1 MAFGGTQL
9 GRFIY
14 PGPKSTRGAP
24 VDRRALAIFAI
35 LLLPASTLMLAA
47 GPAFA
52 GDADGDPTPTAVP
65 VDVGPV
71 TLISVEY
78 PKSLDPFDYS
88 DVLVLINNNSAMS
101 VKVGEYFAD
110 ARNVPDKN
118 VAYLDVRAREVI
130 NKDQFEDL
138 KDQVKAYMVTNELVS
153 TINYIVTT
161 KGFPLKIWNQSLMYE
176 ACVDEELAIIFG
188 SREYQIGNYYYVA
201 NPYAGDRVYFSHGE
215 QGMYLVNRLTGYDW
229 DDVKGLI
236 DRVNETY
243 GNRGQFVLDVDSSKG
258 YSTGGYGV
266 GNTWMRN
273 ARDILEER
281 GEDVLFNENRT
292 YVKGETDVMGYCS
305 WGSNDASV
313 NGPGAKPGNTWVN
326 GSIAET
332 YVSTGGRTFTPPP
345 YYGQSMIADWIEE
358 NVTGIKGY
366 VYEPFLS
373 AIAHPDIL
381 FERYT
386 AGFNLA
392 ESYRMASAM
401 LGWMGVVVGDPKCS
415 PYRDIPDLYIHDT
428 LLSISNETPPTGD
441 SITLRVQVKNFGGRV
456 DDANITLFLNGFP
469 ILVTNMTFDTFSL
482 TTLDITLTAPEEVEN
497 HELRVILNDG
507 PDPFFETLMDNNEAV
522 TEFTT
527 KERSAITLTASD
539 DDVMTLVTIRFN
551 INFTNIP
558 RVVDRYYFDFGDGS
572 PLSILQTNETFHYF
586 EQDGVYNVTAWVRDV
601 DDVLSLQAR
610 VQVTVRNRA
619 PVAIIDL
626 EPPEALTGT
635 YFLLNASA
643 SSDMDGQVTTVL
655 WDLGD
660 GNTSSEFQTNHAF
673 SLPGEYIIRLT
684 VWDDD
689 GTMATTTRLIN
700 VLNRPP
706 AAGFVFVGTEIW
718 KGRSVT
724 FDATDSLDPDG
735 WVIQYEWDFGDGS
748 SGDISH
754 SPLVN
759 HVFEVA
765 GKVTVTLAVVDDMG
779 SYGQVSVDFTV
790 LNREPVVSLIAD
802 PTDLLTE
809 EVVFIDGSRSYDDDG
824 QLMEFEFSMVD
835 PDAGYS
841 VLQSGMTETLTFKPI
856 DDGIYT
862 IFLAITD
869 DDGAQVV
876 ESVELRVHNRPP
888 SVALDAETAALE
900 GAVVEAPTTLSLGV
914 ITDDIDGEVDRITWY
929 LGDGG
934 EILATGPQ
942 ADLPV
947 EEEGDI
953 SIIIIVSDDDGA
965 AVEAMV
971 NLTVNLPPQA
981 TFTMFLEGV
990 PLETVDLYPM
1000 QMLTFDAG
1008 NSSDPGGVVRYQWDF
1023 GDGLFQEGPTLIH
1036 AYEAPGLYTVTL
1048 KVTDGHGATS
1058 ETSLLVTVDEEPK
1071 VEEPIVSS
1079 TALAIIGLVVAII
1092 VAVALTM
1099 YWRQRSDGEEGLGD

>member
-1 MAFGGTQL
+1 
-9 GRFIY
+9 
-14 PGPKSTRGAP
+14 
-24 VDRRALAIFAI
+24 VDRRALAIIAI
-35 LLLPASTLMLAA
+35 LLLPASSLMLAV

-52 GDADGDPTPTAVP
+52 VDDGSDSMASTGL

-78 PKSLDPFDYS
+78 PKNLDPSDYS
-88 DVLVLINNNSAMS
+88 DILVLINNNSAMS
-101 VKVGEYFAD
+101 VQVGEYFAET
-110 ARNVPDKN
+110 RNVPGTN
-118 VAYLDVRAREVI
+118 VAYLDVVAREVI
-130 NKDQFEDL
+130 TKDQFEDL
-138 KDQVKAYMVTNELVS
+138 KDQVKTYMVTNELVS
-153 TINYIVTT
+153 NINYIVTT
-161 KGFPLKIWNQSLMYE
+161 KGFPLKIYNASLMYE
-176 ACVDEELAIIFG
+176 ACVDEELALIFG

-201 NPYAGDRVYFSHGE
+201 NPYAGKRVYFSHGE

-229 DDVKGLI
+229 DDVKGII
-236 DRVNETY
+236 DRANDTY

-273 ARDILEER
+273 ARDILVDR

-292 YVKGETDVMGYCS
+292 YVKGQTDVMGYTS

-345 YYGQSMIADWIEE
+345 SYGQSMIADWIEE

-415 PYRDIPDLYIHDT
+415 PYRDIPDLYIDDT
-428 LLSISNETPPTGD
+428 MLFPSNSTPATDDP
-441 SITLRVQVKNFGGRV
+441 ITLRVQVKNFGGRV
-456 DDANITLFLNGFP
+456 DNANLTLFLNGFP
-469 ILVTNMTFDTFSL
+469 IIVHNMTFDTFSL
-482 TTLDITLTAPEEVEN
+482 TTLDIVLTAPEEVDT

-507 PDPFFETLMDNNEAV
+507 PNPIFETLMDNNEAV
-522 TEFTT
+522 TYFTT
-527 KERSAITLTASD
+527 KERSVITLTASD
-539 DDVMTLVTIRFN
+539 DDVMTLDTIRFN
-551 INFTNIP
+551 IQFTNFP
-558 RVVDRYYFDFGDGS
+558 RAIDRYYFDFGDGS
-572 PLSILQTNETFHYF
+572 PLSILQTNETLHYF
-586 EQDGVYNVTAWVRDV
+586 EQDGVYNVTAWVLDEE
-601 DDVLSLQAR
+601 DVLSRQVQ

-626 EPPEALTGT
+626 DPSEAPTGT

-660 GNTSSEFQTNHAF
+660 GNTSNEFQTHHAF
-673 SLPGEYIIRLT
+673 LLPGEYIVRLT

-689 GTMATTTRLIN
+689 GTMATATRRIAA
-700 VLNRPP
+700 LNRPP
-706 AAGFVFVGTEIW
+706 VAGFIFEGNEIW

-724 FDATDSLDPDG
+724 FDATDSRDPDG

-748 SGDISH
+748 SGEISH

-765 GKVTVTLAVVDDMG
+765 GKVTVALSVIDDMG
-779 SYGQVSVDFTV
+779 SFGEVSVDFTV
-790 LNREPVVSLIAD
+790 LNREPVVSLIAE

-824 QLMEFEFSMVD
+824 LLMEFEFSLVD
-835 PDAGYS
+835 PDEGYS
-841 VLQSGMTETLTFKPI
+841 ILQSGRTETVTFKPM

-862 IFLAITD
+862 IYLAVTD
-869 DDGAQVV
+869 DDGAQVID
-876 ESVELRVHNRPP
+876 SVELRVHNRPP
-888 SVALDAETAALE
+888 SIALDEETSELE
-900 GAVVEAPTTLSLGV
+900 GSVVEAPTTLTLGV
-914 ITDDIDGEVDRITWY
+914 LTQDIDGEVDRITWY
-929 LGDGG
+929 LGNGN
-934 EILATGPQ
+934 EIIATGPT
-942 ADLPV
+942 ANLLVVD
-947 EEEGDI
+947 EGDI
-953 SIIIIVSDDDGA
+953 TIIIIASDDDGA
-965 AVEAMV
+965 AVEARL

-981 TFTMFLEGV
+981 TFTVFMEGI
-990 PLETVDLYPM
+990 PLDTADLYPR
-1000 QMLTFDAG
+1000 QMLTFDAS

-1023 GDGLFQEGPTLIH
+1023 GDGFLQEGPTLLH
-1036 AYEAPGLYTVTL
+1036 AYELPGPYTVTL

-1058 ETSLLVTVDEEPK
+1058 DTSLLVTVDEEPK
-1071 VEEPIVSS
+1071 VDEPIVS
-1079 TALAIIGLVVAII
+1079 TAALAIIVLVVAVVII
-1092 VAVALTM
+1092 VALTM
-1099 YWRQRSDGEEGLGD
+1099 YMRRRSDGEEGLGD